1 MPEQLHP
8 KALKMFQR
16 EVERQCKFALMAY
29 DHLHEALRNDE
40 TWRVWYFVQA
50 LLNALGNVSH
60 LLWPPRPR
68 IKDRGNQLRASLSV
82 KDDSPLKARRFRD
95 HFTHFDERLDD
106 WALSSGNHDYADS
119 KVGITPGKG
128 VLFWFA
134 EGEHLRNI
142 VRTDYPFEFAI
153 TFRGETLSLP
163 PMIEAARELAQ
174 RAGAESQDL
183 PGRGRM

>member
-1 MPEQLHP
+1 MRELDR

-29 DHLHEALRNDE
+29 DDLHEALRNNDM
-40 TWRVWYFVQA
+40 WRVWYFVQT
-50 LLNALGNVSH
+50 LLNALGNISY
-60 LLWPPRPR
+60 LLWPPSPR
-68 IKDRGNQLRASLSV
+68 IKGRGERLRESLCV
-82 KDDSPLKARRFRD
+82 EDDSPLKARRFRD

-106 WALSSGNHDYADS
+106 WALSSENRDYADS
-119 KVGITPGKG
+119 NVGVTPGKG

-134 EGEHLRNI
+134 EGEYFRNI
-142 VRTDYPFEFAI
+142 VRTDNPFEFTI

-163 PMIEAARELAQ
+163 PMIEAVRELAQ
-174 RAGAESQDL
+174 KAGAESQDL